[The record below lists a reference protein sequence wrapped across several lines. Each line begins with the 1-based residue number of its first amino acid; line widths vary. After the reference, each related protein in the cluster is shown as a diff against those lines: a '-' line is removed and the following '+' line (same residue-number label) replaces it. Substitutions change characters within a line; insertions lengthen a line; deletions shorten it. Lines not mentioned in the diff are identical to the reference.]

1 MFGGV
6 EIQLQ
11 SLKFS
16 SSKMKESKTRDCF
29 WYFWLKS
36 SLQKLG
42 CRHIDDGVE
51 GQRRARCSPVRGL
64 ALSRADQIGEQDRA
78 FTPQPPYRSALTSSK
93 KKKEKKERSCKTILE
108 GKFQLP
114 DPRTTSPFM
123 LTVQQTE
130 EK

>member
-1 MFGGV
+1 MSGGV

-42 CRHIDDGVE
+42 CRHIDDGGGRTAPSQVLSCQ
-51 GQRRARCSPVRGL
+51 GTGTIQGRSNGRAGL
-64 ALSRADQIGEQDRA
+64 SLH
-78 FTPQPPYRSALTSSK
+78 PPTS
-93 KKKEKKERSCKTILE
+93 L
-108 GKFQLP
+108 
-114 DPRTTSPFM
+114 
-123 LTVQQTE
+123 
-130 EK
+130 